1 MAYRGEDLDIRL
13 GQGRTVRPGYGAGA
27 DDSPQLNGWRSRS
40 PNGRSDPLYV
50 DETVLACSN
59 HAYDVAHAHG
69 SSEVRL
75 EHLLHA
81 MTRVEA
87 AAEILEQRG
96 IREAHLRRES
106 AAVISSD
113 IPMGRGH
120 STSQPRA
127 SNEFSD
133 VLRRASDHAAQRGQS
148 ATVHDLLWVLL
159 NYNRDMPAIALLLRH
174 ANDWQS
180 WDWPHMRTTTPPV
193 VERHVVYTEQP
204 RQRVETQTVYVEKP
218 APRQQPQT
226 VYVEAPQPP
235 PRQQTV
241 YVDAPPRQVY
251 VDAPQRRETLRETVY
266 VDAQQPPPQ
275 TVYVDAP
282 QPQPQQTYYVEAPP
296 PRQQTVYMEAPRR
309 EREREPVQQ
318 PVVMQPNF
326 DGIYDRID
334 QLEGTLRVL
343 HNEIAGDRRMF
354 GDLIR
359 EVQRDVAAPR
369 SEPVQIPHDVIR
381 QLENVELAMESNLE
395 TLGKTT
401 QALTDKL
408 VTIERT
414 VVGSSSEGA
423 RNWAQMGERFKVLDQ
438 ALTSGGG
445 KIDMSCVTNQM
456 QVVSERLSAFERGMN
471 GILERLT
478 TLDQTI
484 AAQRNETV
492 ALRNSV
498 GTELKSAIDRMVA
511 TQAQSAPA
519 LQNLINDRFQ
529 SLTSAMD
536 QGGDATAVV
545 QQIVGQVDRR
555 HDESAQVLKALAD
568 RVVQIDTV
576 NQDSVRQHERDLSEL
591 HNALLKLGSNQQT
604 LSENL
609 DQWRLEQS
617 GDIGIIS
624 NRIGGLEQ
632 TNTRPIELL
641 EKVSNDVQLLQRAAL
656 AEIDRDSGGFK
667 HWLFGTNDIIGATW
681 RNETNA
687 VRQTLRQIR
696 TKDRDQRA

>member
-1 MAYRGEDLDIRL
+1 MAYRGEDLDIRI
-13 GQGRTVRPGYGAGA
+13 GHGRVSRPSYGV
-27 DDSPQLNGWRSRS
+27 DDAPQLNGWRPRASS
-40 PNGRSDPLYV
+40 GRSDPLYA

-59 HAYDVAHAHG
+59 HAFDVAHAHG

-120 STSQPRA
+120 AAQPRA
-127 SNEFSD
+127 SSEFSD
-133 VLRRASDHAAQRGQS
+133 VLRRASDHAAQRSQS

-159 NYNRDMPAIALLLRH
+159 NYNRDNPAIALLLRH

-218 APRQQPQT
+218 APRQQTQTVYVEGPPPPRQQAVYMDAPQRQVYVDAPPRRETVRETVYVDAPPPMYVDAPQQPQQT
-226 VYVEAPQPP
+226 VYVEAPPAPKTVYVEGPP

-241 YVDAPPRQVY
+241 YV
-251 VDAPQRRETLRETVY
+251 
-266 VDAQQPPPQ
+266 
-275 TVYVDAP
+275 
-282 QPQPQQTYYVEAPP
+282 EAPP
-296 PRQQTVYMEAPRR
+296 AR
-309 EREREPVQQ
+309 REREPVAQ
-318 PVVMQPNF
+318 PVVVQPNF
-326 DGIYDRID
+326 DGVYDRID

-343 HNEIAGDRRMF
+343 HNEIAGDRRMI

-359 EVQRDVAAPR
+359 DVQRDVAAPR
-369 SEPVQIPHDVIR
+369 SEAQIPHDVIR

-401 QALTDKL
+401 QSLTDKL
-408 VTIERT
+408 STIERS
-414 VVGSSSEGA
+414 VAGSSSEGA
-423 RNWAQMGERFKVLDQ
+423 RQWATMAERLKVFDQ

-445 KIDMSCVTNQM
+445 KIDMSGVTNQM
-456 QVVSERLSAFERGMN
+456 QAVSERLSAFERGMN
-471 GILERLT
+471 GILERLSS
-478 TLDQTI
+478 LDQTI

-498 GTELKSAIDRMVA
+498 GTELKTAIDRLVVS
-511 TQAQSAPA
+511 QQQSAPA
-519 LQNLINDRFQ
+519 LQSLINDRFQ
-529 SLTSAMD
+529 TLTSAMD
-536 QGGDATAVV
+536 QGGDAAAVV

-568 RVVQIDTV
+568 RVVSIDTV
-576 NQDSVRQHERDLSEL
+576 NQESTRQHERDLSEL

-624 NRIGGLEQ
+624 NRIGSLEQ
-632 TNTRPIELL
+632 TNTRPVELL
-641 EKVSNDVQLLQRAAL
+641 EKMSNDVQLLQRAAL

-667 HWLFGTNDIIGATW
+667 HWLFGTNDIMGATW

-696 TKDRDQRA
+696 TKEQKA